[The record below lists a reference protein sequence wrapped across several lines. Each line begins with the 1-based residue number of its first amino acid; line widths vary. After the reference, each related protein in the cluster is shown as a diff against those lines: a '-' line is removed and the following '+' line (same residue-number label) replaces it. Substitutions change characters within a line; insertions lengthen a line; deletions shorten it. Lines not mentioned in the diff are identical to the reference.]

1 MVRVVRLNMISIS
14 LNVFTAVFV
23 KKLVLSMLLLK
34 RTFLNITL
42 KNVGVV
48 TARNP
53 VYAALFLIL
62 AFFTSAATWVLLEA
76 EFLGVVLV
84 LVYVGAVMVLFLFVI
99 MMLDIKI
106 DTLKEGMVRYLPL
119 GLLVAV
125 TVVAEMIFVMKSSTF
140 DRAIPEPTPL
150 STDNTKALGEIL
162 YTEYMY
168 PFEIAAVILVV
179 AIIAAIS
186 LTLRRREG
194 VKKQNQGEQ
203 IRTKKSDRLRVVK
216 MVICNQC
223 RWNFH

>member
-1 MVRVVRLNMISIS
+1 MTLELFIFY
-14 LNVFTAVFV
+14 LFAV
-23 KKLVLSMLLLK
+23 
-34 RTFLNITL
+34 ITL
-42 KNVGVV
+42 SSAVGVV

-119 GLLVAV
+119 GLIVAV
-125 TVVAEMIFVMKSSTF
+125 TVVAEMIYVMKSSTF
-140 DRAIPEPTPL
+140 DRAIPEPSPL
-150 STDNTKALGEIL
+150 SVNNTKALGEIL
-162 YTEYMY
+162 YTEYVY

-194 VKKQNQGEQ
+194 VKKQNQGDQ
-203 IRTKKSDRLRVVK
+203 IRTKKSDRLRIVK
-216 MVICNQC
+216 MGYEE
-223 RWNFH
+223 RTEKRSGDRP

>member
-1 MVRVVRLNMISIS
+1 MTLELFIFY
-14 LNVFTAVFV
+14 LFAV
-23 KKLVLSMLLLK
+23 
-34 RTFLNITL
+34 ITL
-42 KNVGVV
+42 SAAVGVV

-119 GLLVAV
+119 GLIVAV

-140 DRAIPEPTPL
+140 DRAIPEPAPL
-150 STDNTKALGEIL
+150 SVNNTEALGEIL

-194 VKKQNQGEQ
+194 VKKQNQAEQ
-203 IRTKKSDRLRVVK
+203 VRTKKSDRLRVVK
-216 MVICNQC
+216 MDSEERTEKRTSSGQEE
-223 RWNFH
+223 RT

>member
-1 MVRVVRLNMISIS
+1 MTLELFIFY
-14 LNVFTAVFV
+14 LFAV
-23 KKLVLSMLLLK
+23 
-34 RTFLNITL
+34 ITL
-42 KNVGVV
+42 SSAVGVV

-53 VYAALFLIL
+53 VYAALYLIL

-125 TVVAEMIFVMKSSTF
+125 IVVAEMIFVMKSSTF
-140 DRAIPEPTPL
+140 DRAIPEPAPL
-150 STDNTKALGEIL
+150 SIDNTKALGEIL

-203 IRTKKSDRLRVVK
+203 VRTRKSDRLRVVK
-216 MVICNQC
+216 MDSEKRTSTRQEE
-223 RWNFH
+223 RS

>member
-1 MVRVVRLNMISIS
+1 MTLELFIFY
-14 LNVFTAVFV
+14 LFAV
-23 KKLVLSMLLLK
+23 
-34 RTFLNITL
+34 ITL
-42 KNVGVV
+42 ASAVGVV

-53 VYAALFLIL
+53 IYAALFLIL

-119 GLLVAV
+119 GLLVAI

-140 DRAIPEPTPL
+140 DRAIPQPAPL
-150 STDNTKALGEIL
+150 SVNNTEALGEIL

-168 PFEIAAVILVV
+168 PFQIAAIILVV

-194 VKKQNQGEQ
+194 VKKQNQSEQ
-203 IRTKKSDRLRVVK
+203 IKTKKSDRLKVVK
-216 MVICNQC
+216 MDSEERVDQKQ
-223 RWNFH
+223 RKRT